1 MLLLPLSFTCAHCCQ
16 VNESTVDPSQ
26 GESQSYIEDCQI
38 CCRPLVLR
46 IRIADGAAWAEV
58 SPESE

>member
-1 MLLLPLSFTCAHCCQ
+1 MLLELNFVCAHCGQ

-26 GESQSYIEDCQI
+26 GESQCYVEDCQI

-46 IRIADGAAWAEV
+46 VSVNDRVAQAEV